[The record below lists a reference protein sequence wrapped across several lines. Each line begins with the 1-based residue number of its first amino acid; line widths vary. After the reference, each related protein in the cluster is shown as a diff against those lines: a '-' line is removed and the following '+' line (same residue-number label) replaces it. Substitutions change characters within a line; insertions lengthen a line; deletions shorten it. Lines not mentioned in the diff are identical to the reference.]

1 MIFDEERRTK
11 PLRMIL
17 QMFANPF
24 TCPLSEWPNEGK
36 RALWQ
41 NPDIGLTSGG
51 VHCLRMCSII
61 LDTSRHL
68 GFIILL
74 RKSPGKVPED
84 VPKKRAASD
93 QRLSLPLGSLAEIH
107 NHLRCTLRTRCTRLV
122 EPLGVG
128 VAVSIYGVTGVFMSC

>member
-1 MIFDEERRTK
+1 MRYLQSVGDHSVEQFWNVVVFYEERRTK

-17 QMFANPF
+17 QMLANPF

-51 VHCLRMCSII
+51 VHCLRMCSIV

-68 GFIILL
+68 GSSFFSGN
-74 RKSPGKVPED
+74 R
-84 VPKKRAASD
+84 RAKFLKMFRAISAG
-93 QRLSLPLGSLAEIH
+93 RRHS
-107 NHLRCTLRTRCTRLV
+107 
-122 EPLGVG
+122 
-128 VAVSIYGVTGVFMSC
+128 AV